1 MNNPGA
7 KRNTSL
13 ENDVLRCC
21 IFLQIVIEK
30 ELEGDEKYAD
40 DVAHGATGLEETVIE
55 GQVIDATTTTT
66 TNGIEADGKM
76 VRRVGKG
83 PVIKSAKLPK
93 DVQSLKRLQEYRNK
107 EILESNKEN
116 TEPDKE
122 I

>member
-7 KRNTSL
+7 KRNSSL

-21 IFLQIVIEK
+21 VFLQVIEK
-30 ELEGDEKYAD
+30 ELKRDEKHVD
-40 DVAHGATGLEETVIE
+40 DVAHGKTGLEETIIE
-55 GQVIDATTTTT
+55 GQVMDTTITTT
-66 TNGIEADGKM
+66 TNGIGSDGKM